1 MQPNLHVVLLG
12 TTATAVQKKEPN
24 WSANSVCK
32 AITEHKRY
40 IFIGLICFCVKT
52 ITINIRMCVSISKCY
67 LYTEMQFI
75 VCFLIGRI
83 ADNSHTSEKLIALS
97 V

>member
-12 TTATAVQKKEPN
+12 TTVSSVQKKEPN

-32 AITEHKRY
+32 AITGHKRY
-40 IFIGLICFCVKT
+40 IFIGLICFYIKT
-52 ITINIRMCVSISKCY
+52 VTINIRMCVSISKYY

-75 VCFLIGRI
+75 ECFLIGRT

>member
-1 MQPNLHVVLLG
+1 
-12 TTATAVQKKEPN
+12 
-24 WSANSVCK
+24 
-32 AITEHKRY
+32 
-40 IFIGLICFCVKT
+40 
-52 ITINIRMCVSISKCY
+52 MCVSISKCY

-83 ADNSHTSEKLIALS
+83 AANSHTSEKLIALS